1 MNARDLIRQRR
12 AEIEN
17 KAVEHEV
24 ERSEQL
30 ERDHTGQ
37 PFKYVGRNPAT
48 GEIQI
53 SNGDVRLSA
62 YSVSNSE
69 LTPNTELQVLD
80 SGVGNPTVNF
90 APHHPRRPVEPPQSS
105 EEFTGTYA
113 VLLDSIVSGEAT
125 PSCRKLTDIW
135 ALFAIV
141 QYVKAARVMVL
152 FSFPVDTGSPVDYAC
167 PRYRFKSGS
176 WTCDPTADV
185 DASYDNYSAC
195 AAANPV
201 TCPGGLYPP
210 GLPLIDGYP
219 STPGCTGAGSSTS
232 PGGTFRRYDY
242 GDEYGVESNKTYQER
257 FYTFDRPAYSSS
269 CGSRSA
275 RKALGRYGTDVYPYF
290 DEYGNVAGYEMAG
303 YNPDN
308 LLELNSNLVTSWTHR
323 SIYNE
328 FYKEKGRAPKCGD
341 KITRTRRYIE
351 YTVAPIHTVYDCDGR
366 GYSTGG
372 DFSVNG
378 LGSETVT
385 WSWQFAVY
393 WSFLEVSYSAGC
405 GNYNPKFFD
414 GSSNPQVYTPPP
426 PDPPECPPD
435 EGEPSTYERQFWVGG
450 HVQTPTKLIS
460 INAEEEYEYF
470 GSLMP
475 DGYYVTL
482 KWGRKKVNGK
492 EEWCK
497 VQTFKT
503 TNLVDWRT
511 ESYHE
516 SKELQPTKPSGVA
529 GTLIDTKND
538 RANLTETALI
548 EINPTQI
555 VKGAGNINRTLN
567 KELLTRPEG
576 SFVNTQIPAKIDY
589 TPNGGTKVQYN
600 APIYRIVQVIPA
612 VLNTGTIGCIEVGQ
626 VELAYSPLFV
636 IPT

>member
-12 AEIEN
+12 AETEN

-37 PFKYVGRNPAT
+37 PFKYTGRNPAT

-90 APHHPRRPVEPPQSS
+90 TPHHPRRPVEPPQSS

-141 QYVKAARVMVL
+141 QYIKAARVMVL
-152 FSFPVDTGSPVDYAC
+152 FSFPKDTGSPVPYAC
-167 PRYRFKSGS
+167 PRYRFTSGS
-176 WTCDPTADV
+176 WTCNPTADV

-219 STPGCTGAGSSTS
+219 STPGCANAGSFTS
-232 PGGTFRRYDY
+232 QGGFISR
-242 GDEYGVESNKTYQER
+242 SNYVTVNAVGASPRPYQE
-257 FYTFDRPAYSSS
+257 YIYETTLPAITNPNSTQ
-269 CGSRSA
+269 RA
-275 RKALGRYGTDVYPYF
+275 ERKAYF
-290 DEYGNVAGYEMAG
+290 FSRPGFMP
-303 YNPDN
+303 NPIN
-308 LLELNSNLVTSWTHR
+308 NPKLIKTRTAKSV
-323 SIYNE
+323 INE
-328 FYKEKGRAPKCGD
+328 FRSKFERDPKCGD
-341 KITRTRRYIE
+341 KITVTEEIATFYS
-351 YTVAPIHTVYDCDGR
+351 APITTIYDCSG
-366 GYSTGG
+366 GSIAASGG
-372 DFSVNG
+372 DHSGIQFTTKS
-378 LGSETVT
+378 TT
-385 WSWQFAVY
+385 YSWQNVSQVFRDFVPVTS
-393 WSFLEVSYSAGC
+393 SFGC
-405 GNYNPKFFD
+405 GDYNPEFFD
-414 GSSNPQVYTPPP
+414 GSSNPPPNTPPP

-511 ESYHE
+511 ESYHT

-529 GTLIDTKND
+529 GTLINTKND

-548 EINPTQI
+548 EINPTQT

-567 KELLTRPEG
+567 KELLTRPQG
-576 SFVNTQIPAKIDY
+576 SFVNTQIPAKLDY

>member
-12 AEIEN
+12 AETEN

-37 PFKYVGRNPAT
+37 LFKYTGRNPAT

-141 QYVKAARVMVL
+141 QYVKQSRVMVL
-152 FSFPVDTGSPVDYAC
+152 FSFPKDTGSPVPYAC
-167 PRYRFKSGS
+167 PRYRFTSGS
-176 WTCDPTADV
+176 WTCNPTADV

-219 STPGCTGAGSSTS
+219 STPGCFGAGSFTS
-232 PGGTFRRYDY
+232 PGLSGWK
-242 GDEYGVESNKTYQER
+242 SNYVTVNAVGASPR
-257 FYTFDRPAYSSS
+257 PYTAYIYETTIPANTNPNSTQRPE
-269 CGSRSA
+269 
-275 RKALGRYGTDVYPYF
+275 RKAYF
-290 DEYGNVAGYEMAG
+290 FSSPNFMP
-303 YNPDN
+303 NPIN
-308 LLELNSNLVTSWTHR
+308 NPKLIKTWTAK
-323 SIYNE
+323 SVINE
-328 FYKEKGRAPKCGD
+328 FRSKFGRDPRCGD
-341 KITRTRRYIE
+341 KITVTEEIANYAIAPRTVINDCMGSPIAASGGDHSGIQFTTKSTTYSWQNVSQVFRDFVPVTSSFGCGDYTPE
-351 YTVAPIHTVYDCDGR
+351 FYNGTVAP
-366 GYSTGG
+366 GYM
-372 DFSVNG
+372 
-378 LGSETVT
+378 
-385 WSWQFAVY
+385 
-393 WSFLEVSYSAGC
+393 
-405 GNYNPKFFD
+405 
-414 GSSNPQVYTPPP
+414 PPP
-426 PDPPECPPD
+426 PDPPQCSPD
-435 EGEPSTYERQFWVGG
+435 EGQPSTFERQFWVGG
-450 HVQTPTKLIS
+450 HIQTPIKLIS
-460 INAEEEYEYF
+460 INAEEDYEYF

-482 KWGRKKVNGK
+482 KWGRHKVNGK

-511 ESYHE
+511 ESYHT

-548 EINPTQI
+548 EINPTQT

-567 KELLTRPEG
+567 KELLTRPQG
-576 SFVNTQIPAKIDY
+576 SFVNTQIPAKLDY